1 VENVCHDCYVA
12 GLCALRQAVCELV
25 ILAFC
30 SFASS
35 RLPAQ
40 VVRVYF
46 LWHMQVVGRRLFRA
60 QDAQYKPRKD
70 HKSWLELTEPLVL
83 YDAVYGK
90 FAKRAKGAAV
100 NVPAVVLECVPA
112 PLALH

>member
-1 VENVCHDCYVA
+1 M
-12 GLCALRQAVCELV
+12 
-25 ILAFC
+25 
-30 SFASS
+30 
-35 RLPAQ
+35 PAQ

-46 LWHMQVVGRRLFRA
+46 LWQMQVVGRRLFRA

-100 NVPAVVLECVPA
+100 NVPAVVLECVQKSTQRMVA
-112 PLALH
+112 GTLHDNVAECLSCNVVCIVGIHRLILLSF